1 MRKEQIIND
10 NWLFRYHDGSEY
22 NVNIPHTWNNEDG
35 QDVGDDYYRGTCFY
49 EKTFTVPSIMDE
61 ERLYI
66 EFNGVNASARVVING
81 KEIISH
87 DGGYSTFRADIT
99 DYVKKINPDNVT
111 KTITNIQKIMALVA
125 GVGAANTVN
134 AAKSNKLTGD
144 PLFDR
149 RFDEWY

>member
-1 MRKEQIIND
+1 MYRIYTRIKSIIRNTQILYEEWSLLGATAVWDKYKDGNVKEEISVEKPNMFISKETQQIGD
-10 NWLFRYHDGSEY
+10 MLKTC
-22 NVNIPHTWNNEDG
+22 VN
-35 QDVGDDYYRGTCFY
+35 
-49 EKTFTVPSIMDE
+49 
-61 ERLYI
+61 
-66 EFNGVNASARVVING
+66 
-81 KEIISH
+81 
-87 DGGYSTFRADIT
+87 
-99 DYVKKINPDNVT
+99 YVKKINPDNVT

>member
-1 MRKEQIIND
+1 MLGSSSTWDKYKDGNTEKEDSVQKPNIFVSKETQQI
-10 NWLFRYHDGSEY
+10 
-22 NVNIPHTWNNEDG
+22 
-35 QDVGDDYYRGTCFY
+35 GDMLKTC
-49 EKTFTVPSIMDE
+49 M
-61 ERLYI
+61 
-66 EFNGVNASARVVING
+66 N
-81 KEIISH
+81 
-87 DGGYSTFRADIT
+87 
-99 DYVKKINPDNVT
+99 YVKKINPDNVT